1 MLLLAA
7 SCTKDLNIHSG
18 EPEEMLVL
26 NSTIR
31 TCDTEHYADVSVS
44 RLREGVEMLSDA
56 ALDVYINGEYSCS
69 AHYYTPDTYPNFSP
83 IDYGGVQKFMF
94 RTGYYFNADLHE
106 GDVVRLEAS
115 WEGLKASA
123 TVTVPKA
130 LKLLSVDTVTVKTT
144 PYFDN
149 MDGLEC
155 KLTLRDIP
163 GEENYLRML
172 ASYHQEVV
180 SHAWHDDVLVDTL
193 SMYFTEEPF
202 NFFFD
207 DDENL
212 RGDFHSS
219 REQAAIRETDLNL
232 PLVTNSF
239 CIFTDEGFRDSDYT
253 ATTYI
258 RKSFYEPFPE
268 PLRSLTVTKN
278 LTFTLLTLSKEDYLM
293 HRAYTN
299 ADTNGLLNSGD
310 WFTQILFEPVTFP
323 SNVEG
328 GLGFVCVEAASS
340 IRLDFP
346 VQEIP
351 AFSEKNNTFMAQ

>member
-7 SCTKDLNIHSG
+7 SCTTDLNVHSG
-18 EPEEMLVL
+18 EPESVLVL

-31 TCDTEHYADVSVS
+31 TCNAEHYADVSVS

-56 ALDVYINGEYSCS
+56 TLDVYINGEYRCS

-94 RTGYYFNADLHE
+94 KTGYYFNADLHE
-106 GDVVRLEAS
+106 GDEVRLEAS
-115 WEGLKASA
+115 WGGLRASA
-123 TVTVPKA
+123 SVTVPEA
-130 LKLLSVDTVTVKTT
+130 LELLAVDTVTVKTT

-149 MDGLEC
+149 MEGLEC
-155 KLTLRDIP
+155 KLKFRDIP
-163 GEENYLRML
+163 GQDNYLRLL

-180 SHAWHDDVLVDTL
+180 DHAWHDGVSVDTL
-193 SMYFTEEPF
+193 SMYHTEEPF

-207 DDENL
+207 DDEIL

-219 REQAAIRETDLNL
+219 REQEAIRETDLNL
-232 PLVTNSF
+232 PLVTNKF
-239 CIFTDEGFRDSDYT
+239 CIFTDEGFKDSDYT

-258 RKSFYEPFPE
+258 RKSFYEPPQEMF
-268 PLRSLTVTKN
+268 RSRTVTSN
-278 LTFTLLTLSKEDYLM
+278 LTFILLTLSKDDYLL

-310 WFTQILFEPVTFP
+310 WITQILFEPVTFP

-340 IRLDFP
+340 VRLDFP
-346 VQEIP
+346 VREIP
-351 AFSEKNNTFMAQ
+351 EYSAKNQSK